1 MYPINTLK
9 QSFLG
14 VLTLKGP
21 TLAWN
26 NPFIALAL
34 MDPKMC
40 TIFYPGTKNIPLQLA
55 PHVTENQEALPRKS
69 SGMHKVQ
76 ILKGSQVVAH
86 AGGAVTI
93 FLRGNDDLW
102 LRKRAF

>member
-40 TIFYPGTKNIPLQLA
+40 TIFYPGTSKNIPQKYTLA
-55 PHVTENQEALPRKS
+55 VSTACHWEP
-69 SGMHKVQ
+69 
-76 ILKGSQVVAH
+76 GSLAKEVKWDAQ
-86 AGGAVTI
+86 GT
-93 FLRGNDDLW
+93 NP
-102 LRKRAF
+102 